1 MERLIL
7 NTVNGE
13 IKFEYCEWRDS
24 FWILWMERCILNTV
38 NWEIKFEKKEKI
50 NVKSWQNITTRF
62 FVVLE
67 QVIVVKIWI
76 LRNLTKGRLFQFW
89 TAFPQNLFRPL
100 GIFVEK

>member
-50 NVKSWQNITTRF
+50 D
-62 FVVLE
+62 LGLD
-67 QVIVVKIWI
+67 KI
-76 LRNLTKGRLFQFW
+76 LLPGSLL
-89 TAFPQNLFRPL
+89 P
-100 GIFVEK
+100 